1 MGKLVRLEV
10 YNFKS
15 YQGHH
20 VLQIGDSYFT
30 SVIGPNGSGKS
41 NSMDAISFVLGIKSS
56 HLRSA
61 HLRDLVYRGRVLRT
75 STINGD
81 GSATKAGVNGHAN
94 GDEASED
101 ESTQTG
107 TQERPDP
114 KSAWV
119 TAVYEDDAGDEQFWK
134 RTITNQG
141 VSEYRIND
149 RVVTAQQY
157 NEVLEAENIL
167 IRARNFLVFQG
178 DVEAIASQSP
188 KDLTRLIE
196 QISGSLEYKAEY
208 ERLKEAQDEAL
219 ENQTYSLHR
228 RRGINSELKQYEE
241 QKREAETYS
250 KKADER
256 DQAIVTHILW
266 KLHQFQRVIEESE
279 AEIGRHQEELKEH
292 RRSIEKYEHN
302 LDEAKKEQTKVGKE
316 VAKAEKYIKSKG
328 REVEAKEN
336 GLIPIAEKI
345 DISRKSVARC
355 EKRVAEISK
364 ERDGHIANIKQS
376 TKELKVVEKAQ
387 AQWDKERKQLVERE
401 GRALSDADIQQY
413 NRLKIEVNKRTAADQ
428 TKVDNLSHQQ
438 KADEETVNSLKS
450 KVDSAD
456 WQSQK
461 LETELGDINERKAAV
476 NSQIKEASRD
486 ITSKKKA
493 YNEQTSERLRLAQI
507 RTEKDEQLQEVL
519 TKLLDAE
526 DGKKQNE
533 KDIRLRTTVA
543 DMKSHFPGVRG
554 RVSELCKPIEKRYGT
569 AVSTVLGRNF
579 DAVIVENEK
588 TAIECIE
595 YLRDQRRGQA
605 TFIPL
610 DTIQWTGSNSNLK
623 GTRGTRMAID
633 TISYDSSL
641 ERAVAYVCG
650 NAVICD
656 DLNIAKHVCWE
667 KRNDV
672 KAVTLDGSIIH
683 KGGNMTG
690 GQGGKQ
696 DTRRWEDAEVENL
709 RKLKDKLIA
718 ELSSLPKPRR
728 GATEEETLQGELT
741 GLEQK
746 FLYAKEEMKAHERNQ
761 TSKKKE
767 LAYIQEQ
774 LGAARPKYQEK
785 LRELEGSKSHLEEL
799 QAAVSEVQDEVFADF
814 CQRLGYENIR
824 LYEAQQGSLQQEV
837 ARKNLEFSTQKSR
850 LQSRIKY
857 EEQQLQETQNRI
869 KRLED
874 QTKQDQAL
882 INELEAEQ
890 ASTQDELDT
899 LAAELDQLAEQLE
912 KQKARHTQKA
922 EKVNEQRREVQK
934 RSKTVESSLKAI
946 SGLESERQISA
957 SGRYGLLKKCKLE
970 DIDLPL
976 TEQSKALDQL
986 PIDEVLHTDP
996 DAMDLDEDED
1006 SNSNQRSNIQDYG
1019 IEIDFDDLDDDLKE
1033 VGDDARTEEELKG
1046 RIKALNGE
1054 LDHMAPNMRAME
1066 RVQTAK
1072 GRLATT
1078 DKDYEDARKRAAK
1091 AKDSFGKVKE
1101 RRFEL
1106 FNKAFSHI
1114 SEQIGPI
1121 YKDLTKDPNL
1131 PMGGQAYLDMED
1143 SDEPYLDGIK
1153 YHAMPPLKR
1162 FRDME
1167 HLSGGEKTMAALALL
1182 FAVHSYQPS
1191 PFFVLDEVDAAL
1203 DNANVAKIAN
1213 YIRDHAAPGMQFIVI
1228 SLKTGLFQNSEAL
1241 VGIYRDQAANTSKAL
1256 TLDVS
1261 LAPFSS
1267 LGSWN

>member
-1 MGKLVRLEV
+1 
-10 YNFKS
+10 
-15 YQGHH
+15 
-20 VLQIGDSYFT
+20 
-30 SVIGPNGSGKS
+30 
-41 NSMDAISFVLGIKSS
+41 MDAISFVLGIKSS

-81 GSATKAGVNGHAN
+81 GSATNGVSENAQGN
-94 GDEASED
+94 EGSED
-101 ESTQTG
+101 EAIQSG
-107 TQERPDP
+107 TLERHDP

-157 NEVLEAENIL
+157 NEALETENIL
-167 IRARNFLVFQG
+167 IKARNFLVFQG

-188 KDLTRLIE
+188 RDLTRLIE

-208 ERLKEAQDEAL
+208 ERLKQAQDEAL
-219 ENQTYSLHR
+219 DNQNYNLHR

-241 QKREAETYS
+241 QKREAENYS

-266 KLHQFQRVIEESE
+266 KLYHFQRTIEESG
-279 AEIGRHQEELKEH
+279 AEITKHQEELKEH
-292 RRSIEKYEHN
+292 RRNIEKYEHG
-302 LDEAKKEQTKVGKE
+302 LDVAKKEQTKAGKE
-316 VAKAEKYIKSKG
+316 VAQVEKIIKS
-328 REVEAKEN
+328 REKEIEAKEN
-336 GLIPIAEKI
+336 SLVPIAEKI

-364 ERDGHIANIKQS
+364 ERDGHNASMKQS
-376 TKELKVVEKAQ
+376 LKDLKVVDKAQ
-387 AQWDKERKQLVERE
+387 AQWENERKKLAEQE
-401 GRALSDADIQQY
+401 GRQLSDADIQQY
-413 NRLKIEVNKRTAADQ
+413 NRLRAEVNKRTAADQ
-428 TKVDNLSHQQ
+428 AKIDNLSRQER
-438 KADEETVNSLKS
+438 ADEETVNSLRS
-450 KVDSAD
+450 KVDSVE

-461 LETELGDINERKAAV
+461 LETELSEVDERKTKVTA
-476 NSQIKEASRD
+476 QIKEISRE
-486 ITSKKKA
+486 ISSKKKA

-519 TKLLDAE
+519 IKLLEAE
-526 DGKKQNE
+526 DGRKQNE
-533 KDIRLRTTVA
+533 KDVRLRNTVS
-543 DMKSHFPGVRG
+543 DMKRMFPGIKG
-554 RVSELCKPIEKRYGT
+554 RVSELCKPIEKRYSV

-588 TAIECIE
+588 TAIDCIQ

-610 DTIQWTGSNSNLK
+610 DTIQWTASSSNLK

-650 NAVICD
+650 NAVVCD
-656 DLNIAKHVCWE
+656 DLTIAKHVCWE

-690 GQGGKQ
+690 GHSGKQ

-709 RKLKDKLIA
+709 RKLKDKLVA
-718 ELSSLPKPRR
+718 ELSTLPEPRR

-746 FLYAKEEMKAHERNQ
+746 LAYVREEAKALERNQ
-761 TSKKKE
+761 VSKRKE
-767 LAYIQEQ
+767 LAHVQEQ
-774 LGAARPKYQEK
+774 LEGARPKYREK
-785 LRELEGSKSHLEEL
+785 LGELENSKRYLEELEG
-799 QAAVSEVQDEVFADF
+799 AVSEIQDEVFVEF
-814 CQRLGYENIR
+814 CQRLGYDNIR
-824 LYEAQQGSLQQEV
+824 VYEAHQGSVQQK
-837 ARKNLEFSTQKSR
+837 AAQKNLEFSTQKSR

-857 EEQQLQETQNRI
+857 EEQQLQETKSRI

-874 QTKQDQAL
+874 QIKQDQAL
-882 INELEAEQ
+882 IQELEAEQ
-890 ASTQDELDT
+890 ESTQNELDT
-899 LAAELDQLAEQLE
+899 LNAEIDQLTEQLE
-912 KQKARHTQKA
+912 RQKAKHTQAA

-934 RSKTVESSLKAI
+934 RSKNVDSILRAI
-946 SGLESERQISA
+946 TALESERQLSA
-957 SGRYGLLKKCKLE
+957 AGRYTLLRRCKLE
-970 DIDLPL
+970 DISIPL
-976 TEQSKALDQL
+976 TEESAPIDQL
-986 PIDEVLHTDP
+986 PIDEVVQTDP
-996 DAMDLDEDED
+996 DAMEVDEDQEASVLQPSD
-1006 SNSNQRSNIQDYG
+1006 IQDYG
-1019 IEIDFDDLDDDLKE
+1019 IEIDFEDLDEDLQE
-1033 VGDDARTEEELKG
+1033 VGNNDKTEDELLNK
-1046 RIKALNGE
+1046 IKSLNAE
-1054 LDHMAPNMRAME
+1054 LDAMAPNMRAME
-1066 RVQTAK
+1066 RVSAAK

-1091 AKDSFGKVKE
+1091 AKEAFTQVKE
-1101 RRFEL
+1101 KRFEL
-1106 FNKAFSHI
+1106 FDKAFSHI

-1121 YKDLTKDPNL
+1121 YKDLTKDPVNL

-1213 YIRDHAAPGMQFIVI
+1213 YIRDHAGPGMQFIVI
-1228 SLKTGLFQNSEAL
+1228 SLKTGLFQGSEAL
-1241 VGIYRDQAANTSKAL
+1241 VGIYRDQGANTSKAL
-1256 TLDVS
+1256 TLD
-1261 LAPFSS
+1261 LRKYQ
-1267 LGSWN
+1267 

>member
-1 MGKLVRLEV
+1 
-10 YNFKS
+10 
-15 YQGHH
+15 
-20 VLQIGDSYFT
+20 
-30 SVIGPNGSGKS
+30 
-41 NSMDAISFVLGIKSS
+41 MDAISFVLGIKSS

-81 GSATKAGVNGHAN
+81 GSATKNGVNGHADDDDASV
-94 GDEASED
+94 DEAAQKS
-101 ESTQTG
+101 
-107 TQERPDP
+107 TQERHDP

-119 TAVYEDDAGDEQFWK
+119 TAVYEDDAGDDQFWK

-157 NEVLEAENIL
+157 NEALEAENIL
-167 IRARNFLVFQG
+167 IKARNFLVFQG

-188 KDLTRLIE
+188 RDLTRLIE

-219 ENQTYSLHR
+219 DIQNLNLHR

-241 QKREAETYS
+241 QKREAENYS

-266 KLHQFQRVIEESE
+266 KLYHFQRVIDESN
-279 AEIGRHQEELKEH
+279 AEIQRHQEELKEH
-292 RRSIEKYEHN
+292 RRSIEKYEHG

-316 VAKAEKYIKSKG
+316 VAKIEKNIKNKE

-336 GLIPIAEKI
+336 GLVPIAEKI
-345 DISRKSVARC
+345 DLSRKSVAKC
-355 EKRVAEISK
+355 EKRVADITK
-364 ERDGHIANIKQS
+364 ERDNHTASIKQS
-376 TKELKVVEKAQ
+376 TKDLKVVEKAQ
-387 AQWDKERKQLVERE
+387 VQWENERKKLAAQE
-401 GRALSDADIQQY
+401 GRELSDADIQEY
-413 NRLKIEVNKRTAADQ
+413 NRLKIDVNKRTATNQAR
-428 TKVDNLSHQQ
+428 VDNLSHQQ

-450 KVDSAD
+450 KVDTAE

-461 LETELGDINERKAAV
+461 LEAELGDIDERKV
-476 NSQIKEASRD
+476 GVDLQIKE
-486 ITSKKKA
+486 ITKEMNTKKLA
-493 YNEQTSERLRLAQI
+493 YNEQVSDRLRLSQI

-519 TKLLDAE
+519 MKLLEAE
-526 DGKKQNE
+526 EGRKQNE
-533 KDIRLRTTVA
+533 KDVRLRNTVS
-543 DMKSHFPGVRG
+543 DMKRIFPGVKG
-554 RVSELCKPIEKRYGT
+554 RVSELCKPIEKRYSV

-588 TAIECIE
+588 TAVDCIQ

-610 DTIQWTGSNSNLK
+610 DTIQWTASSSNLK

-633 TISYDSSL
+633 TINYDSSL

-656 DLNIAKHVCWE
+656 DLAIAKHVCWD

-672 KAVTLDGSIIH
+672 KAVTLDGSTIH

-709 RKLKDKLIA
+709 RKLKDKLLT
-718 ELSSLPKPRR
+718 ELSKLPEPRR
-728 GATEEETLQGELT
+728 RATEEEQLQGELT
-741 GLEQK
+741 GLEQRL
-746 FLYAKEEMKAHERNQ
+746 LYAKEEAKALERNQ
-761 TSKKKE
+761 RSKQKE
-767 LAYIQEQ
+767 LSHAQEQ
-774 LGAARPKYQEK
+774 LEAARPKYQEK
-785 LRELEGSKSHLEEL
+785 LRELEASKRHLEEL
-799 QAAVSEVQDEVFADF
+799 QGAVSEVQDEIFADF
-814 CQRLGYENIR
+814 CQRLGYDNIR
-824 LYEAQQGSLQQEV
+824 VYEAQQGSLQQE
-837 ARKNLEFSTQKSR
+837 AAQKNLEFSRQKSR

-857 EEQQLQETQNRI
+857 EEQQLQESKSRI

-874 QTKQDQAL
+874 QMHQDRAL
-882 INELEAEQ
+882 ISELEAEQ
-890 ASTQDELDT
+890 ESTQNELDT
-899 LAAELDQLAEQLE
+899 LSAECDQLSEQLK
-912 KQKARHTQKA
+912 KQKAKHTQKA

-934 RSKTVESSLKAI
+934 RSHNVEGTLRAI
-946 SGLESERQISA
+946 TGLESERQLSA
-957 SGRYGLLKKCKLE
+957 AGRYTLLRRCKLE

-976 TEQSKALDQL
+976 NEGSKTLEQL
-986 PIDEVLHTDP
+986 PIDEVVQTDP
-996 DAMDLDEDED
+996 DAMEVDEDQD
-1006 SNSNQRSNIQDYG
+1006 SSSIQPSNIQDFG
-1019 IEIDFDDLDDDLKE
+1019 IDIDFEDLDDDLKDE
-1033 VGDDARTEEELKG
+1033 SDNDKTEDELQN

-1054 LDHMAPNMRAME
+1054 LDHMAPNMRAIE
-1066 RVQTAK
+1066 RVQAAK

-1091 AKDSFGKVKE
+1091 AKDTFSKVKE
-1101 RRFEL
+1101 KRFEL

-1121 YKDLTKDPNL
+1121 YKDLTKDPVNL

-1213 YIRDHAAPGMQFIVI
+1213 YIRDHAGPGMQFIVI
-1228 SLKTGLFQNSEAL
+1228 SLKTGLFQGSEAL
-1241 VGIYRDQAANTSKAL
+1241 VGIYRDQGANTSKAL

-1261 LAPFSS
+1261 FHPSILDYGR
-1267 LGSWN
+1267 LTEK

>member
-15 YQGHH
+15 YKGHH

-81 GSATKAGVNGHAN
+81 GSATNDGINGHAAHA
-94 GDEASED
+94 EASED
-101 ESTQTG
+101 ESNQRG
-107 TQERPDP
+107 TQERNDP

-141 VSEYRIND
+141 ASEYRIND
-149 RVVTAQQY
+149 RVVTAHQY

-167 IRARNFLVFQG
+167 IKARNFLVFQG

-241 QKREAETYS
+241 QKREAENYS
-250 KKADER
+250 KKAEER

-266 KLHQFQRVIEESE
+266 KLYQFQRVIEESE
-279 AEIGRHQEELKEH
+279 AMMERHQEEFKEH
-292 RRSIEKYEHN
+292 RRSVEKYEHG

-316 VAKAEKYIKSKG
+316 VTILEKHIKNKG
-328 REVEAKEN
+328 KEVEAKEN
-336 GLIPIAEKI
+336 GLVPIAEKI
-345 DISRKSVARC
+345 DITRQSVTKC
-355 EKRVAEISK
+355 GKRVADISK
-364 ERDGHIANIKQS
+364 ERDNHAASIKQS
-376 TKELKVVEKAQ
+376 TKDLKVVEKAQ
-387 AQWDKERKQLVERE
+387 AQWEKERRQLAEQE
-401 GRALSDADIQQY
+401 GRELSEADIQQY
-413 NRLKIEVNKRTAADQ
+413 NSLKVDVNKRTAADQ
-428 TKVDNLSHQQ
+428 AKVDNLSRQQ
-438 KADEETVNSLKS
+438 KADEETVHSLKS
-450 KVDSAD
+450 KVDAAD

-461 LETELGDINERKAAV
+461 LETELGGINERKTAI
-476 NSQIKEASRD
+476 NSQIKETSRE
-486 ITSKKKA
+486 ISSKKKA

-519 TKLLDAE
+519 TKLLEAE
-526 DGKKQNE
+526 DGRKQNE
-533 KDIRLRTTVA
+533 KDVRLKTTVA
-543 DMKSHFPGVRG
+543 DLKGMFSGVRG
-554 RVSELCKPIEKRYGT
+554 RVSELCKPIEKRYGV

-579 DAVIVENEK
+579 DAVIVDNEK

-610 DTIQWTGSNSNLK
+610 DTIQWTASSSNLK

-633 TISYDSSL
+633 TIKYDSSL

-656 DLNIAKHVCWE
+656 DLAIAKHVCWE
-667 KRNDV
+667 RRNDV

-718 ELSSLPKPRR
+718 DLSSLPEPRR

-746 FLYAKEEMKAHERNQ
+746 LLYAKEEAKAHERNQ
-761 TSKKKE
+761 TSKQKE
-767 LAYIQEQ
+767 LAHAQEQ
-774 LGAARPKYQEK
+774 LEAAKPKYQEK
-785 LRELEGSKSHLEEL
+785 LRELEKSRTYLEEL
-799 QAAVSEVQDEVFADF
+799 QAAVSEIQDEVFADF
-814 CQRLGYENIR
+814 CHRLGYENIR
-824 LYEAQQGSLQQEV
+824 IYEAQQGSLQQET
-837 ARKNLEFSTQKSR
+837 AQKNLEFSAQKSR

-857 EEQQLQETQNRI
+857 EEQQLQETENRVN
-869 KRLED
+869 RLED
-874 QTKQDQAL
+874 QINQDRAL
-882 INELEAEQ
+882 IHELEAEQ
-890 ASTQDELDT
+890 GSSQNELDT
-899 LAAELDQLAEQLE
+899 LGAEIDQLTEQLE

-934 RSKTVESSLKAI
+934 RSRTVDATLKAI
-946 SGLESERQISA
+946 TGLESERQFSA

-976 TEQSKALDQL
+976 TEQSRPLEQL
-986 PIDEVLHTDP
+986 PIDEVLHADP
-996 DAMDLDEDED
+996 DAMDLDEDQD
-1006 SNSNQRSNIQDYG
+1006 SSLIQRSSVQDHG
-1019 IEIDFDDLDDDLKE
+1019 IEIDFEDLDDDLKDT
-1033 VGDDARTEEELKG
+1033 GDDAKTEDDLKN

-1091 AKDSFGKVKE
+1091 AKESFGKVKE

-1191 PFFVLDEVDAAL
+1191 PFFILDEVDAAL

-1241 VGIYRDQAANTSKAL
+1241 VGIYRDQTANTSKAL
-1256 TLDVS
+1256 TLD
-1261 LAPFSS
+1261 LRKYQ
-1267 LGSWN
+1267 